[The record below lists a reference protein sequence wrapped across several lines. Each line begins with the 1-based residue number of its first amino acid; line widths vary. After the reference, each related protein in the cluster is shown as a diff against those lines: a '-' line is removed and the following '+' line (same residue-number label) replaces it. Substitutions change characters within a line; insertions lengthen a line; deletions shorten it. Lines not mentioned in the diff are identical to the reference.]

1 MIITITLNSAIDVSY
16 HPQNFQVN
24 QVHRVENG
32 SKTAGGKGLNVSRVL
47 KQLGCEPL
55 CTGFLGGHS
64 GSWIK
69 KRLKQEGLEH
79 SFIEISGETR
89 TCLAFLDNQYGTQT
103 ELLEEGPFITIVEK
117 DTFLSEFSKMLE
129 KADLITASGSLP
141 KGIPLDI
148 YSEIGEMAN
157 ASNVPF
163 ILDTSG
169 KALELGIQ
177 GRPFL
182 IKPNREELCQ
192 YVGRQ
197 ELTLDE
203 MITAAKKICAK
214 GVQYVL
220 VSLGKEGA
228 LLVGRDTV
236 LVAKIPEIT
245 VVNPVGSGD
254 SMLAGMAYAL
264 KNQYNLK
271 NSLKWACACGMS
283 NAMGAKTGEI
293 QLQMV
298 HELLSEI
305 DVSVL

>member
-1 MIITITLNSAIDVSY
+1 MIITITLNPAIDVSY
-16 HPQNFQVN
+16 QSHHFQLNKV
-24 QVHRVENG
+24 QRVANG

-69 KRLKQEGLEH
+69 SRLNQEGLDH
-79 SFIEISGETR
+79 SFIEINEETR
-89 TCLAFLDNQYGTQT
+89 TCLAIIDNQYGTQT
-103 ELLEEGPFITIVEK
+103 ELLEEGPFITIAEK
-117 DTFLSEFSKMLE
+117 DKFLSEFSKMLE
-129 KADLITASGSLP
+129 KAKLITASGSLP

-148 YSEIGEMAN
+148 YSEISEMAN

-169 KALELGIQ
+169 KALEYGIQ

-182 IKPNREELCQ
+182 IKPNKEELCQ
-192 YVGRQ
+192 YVGKQ
-197 ELTLDE
+197 ELTMDE
-203 MITAAKKICAK
+203 MIDAAKKICET

-228 LLVGRDTV
+228 LLVGHDTV
-236 LVAKIPEIT
+236 LLAEIPEIP
-245 VVNPVGSGD
+245 VINPVGSGD

-264 KNQYNLK
+264 KNQYDFK
-271 NSLKWACACGMS
+271 TCLKWACACGMS
-283 NAMGAKTGEI
+283 NAMEAKTGEI
-293 QLQMV
+293 HLHKVQ
-298 HELLSEI
+298 ELLTKI
-305 DVSVL
+305 DVTVL